1 MKNIVLLLF
10 LTMLSFGCKPE
21 VSEEAVHTAPAKAS
35 SVQNNVSTIKLLDNY
50 ERAIVKSFL
59 SEVNPVDGLSLDEL
73 EVPASKVSIVYME
86 QTPTTDNIRLT
97 GVSATTEFEVLLAND
112 TLYLKFFERS
122 AFTEAGVRVKVV
134 GSNFSISNYLVK
146 DHSEI
151 FHEEMITP
159 QPYAIVENYVREMEP
174 QKQSI
179 SLNKKKYEV
188 GDTILGEIYYEGR
201 QDFNVLYAKG
211 QFSGIVREGKQLIL
225 TPTKKY

>member
-1 MKNIVLLLF
+1 MKNIVLILF
-10 LTMLSFGCKPE
+10 LAMLSNGCKHE
-21 VSEEAVHTAPAKAS
+21 VNDEASDKEPAKVS
-35 SVQNNVSTIKLLDNY
+35 SDHNRVSAIKVMDNY
-50 ERAIVKSFL
+50 ERGIVKSFL
-59 SEVNPVDGLSLDEL
+59 SEVSDGSVIDEMK
-73 EVPASKVSIVYME
+73 VPASKVDIVYME
-86 QTPTTDNIRLT
+86 YSPAKDNTRLT
-97 GVSATTEFEVLLAND
+97 GVSAPTEFEALLSKD

-134 GSNFSISNYLVK
+134 SSNFSISNYLVK

-159 QPYAIVENYVREMEP
+159 QPYAIIENYVREMEP